1 MRKPNARGF
10 SELEF
15 LGLVAI
21 GLFIAALL
29 THFVFD
35 QSIQVERLNALVH
48 RDGVRLNL
56 ESRLTDS
63 NIMKKSVNAL
73 PPDPENQA
81 LRACVLGDEGN
92 KNCKNKATCCQSR
105 LRRAIPILDFG
116 DERKVIGG
124 TQEVPACLNES
135 GEAILNESA
144 CFANSRVVLETVCA
158 DGADRC
164 RQASALLVRY
174 QIQFLPEFLK
184 SDAELS
190 VLDRT
195 VSVVIEPS
203 APPPTP
209 ASSLSR
215 TSSTGSKPKSKRQ

>member
-1 MRKPNARGF
+1 MRKLNSNGF

-21 GLFIAALL
+21 GLFIAAIL

-35 QSIQVERLNALVH
+35 QSIQVERLNALVS

-73 PPDPENQA
+73 PDNAENQA

-92 KNCKNKATCCQSR
+92 GNCKKKSTCCQSR

-116 DERKVIGG
+116 DDRKIIGG
-124 TQEVPACLNES
+124 TQELPACLGPT
-135 GEAILNESA
+135 GEAVAPPEP
-144 CFANSRVVLETVCA
+144 CFATTRVALETVCA
-158 DGADRC
+158 DGADNC

-184 SDAELS
+184 DEPELS
-190 VLDRT
+190 ILERT
-195 VSVVIEPS
+195 VSVVIEPADEVFQPS
-203 APPPTP
+203 PTEP
-209 ASSLSR
+209 
-215 TSSTGSKPKSKRQ
+215 KPKSKRQ